1 MTVSTLLL
9 RAERAAESADMLLK
23 AGDTTGACNRAY
35 YAMFDAAR
43 AALVA
48 SGSIT
53 DIDNVSTHQGVI
65 GMFGKHLVAAGKID
79 RQWGRA
85 FNNAEAICIAAD
97 YTFKDVDADEA
108 KFTVERANEFVQLV
122 RDFCLRIHEG

>member
-1 MTVSTLLL
+1 MIIATLLL
-9 RAERAAESADMLLK
+9 RAERAAASADVLLK

-48 SGSIT
+48 SGSIAN
-53 DIDNVSTHQGVI
+53 IDNVNTHQGVI
-65 GMFGKHLVAAGKID
+65 GMFGKHLVATGRVD

-85 FNNAEAICIAAD
+85 LNNAEAIRIAAD

-108 KFTVERANEFVQLV
+108 QFAVGRANEFVCMV
-122 RDFCLRIHEG
+122 RDFCVGAQEG